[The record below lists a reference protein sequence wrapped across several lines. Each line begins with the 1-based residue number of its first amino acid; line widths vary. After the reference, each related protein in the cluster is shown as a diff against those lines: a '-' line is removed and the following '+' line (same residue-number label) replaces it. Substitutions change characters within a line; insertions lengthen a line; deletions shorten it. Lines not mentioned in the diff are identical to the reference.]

1 MSKNAFPDGFL
12 WGAATAAP
20 QIEGGYDSDGRTPS
34 IWDEAPKEKIKN
46 GDNCHVACDH
56 YHRYKEDIALMKE
69 LGLKSYRF
77 SVSWPRVISQ
87 DGKVNPKG
95 LEFYSN
101 LVDVLIKNGI
111 EPLVTLYHWDLPL
124 WQYKKGGWL
133 KKDIIDDFAFY
144 VKAVVEALSDRV
156 TYWITFNEPSCFLMN
171 GYMQGVHAPFK
182 HRYLALPKF
191 TKIFML
197 TNRLAVETIR
207 KYAKKKPLIGLS
219 FASGAFIPNDESDPK
234 SIEEAYNKSFN
245 VTMGTMNNRW
255 WMDPILLGKPV
266 TAYCVYATHKKDMPR
281 FKTDFD
287 FLAVNH
293 YEAFNYSA
301 WGGDKSIDKSKLNT
315 TSLDWVIDGR
325 SIYWTLKFLYR
336 RYRLP
341 IIITEN
347 GMANN
352 DSITDGE
359 VRDDVRIGFMN
370 DYLSNVRRAID
381 DGVKVFGYQH
391 WSLMDNFEWAEGY
404 EPRFGLI
411 YVDYKTLKRTPKNSA
426 YHYKKIIETNGE
438 IIP

>member
-1 MSKNAFPDGFL
+1 
-12 WGAATAAP
+12 
-20 QIEGGYDSDGRTPS
+20 
-34 IWDEAPKEKIKN
+34 
-46 GDNCHVACDH
+46 
-56 YHRYKEDIALMKE
+56 MKE

-101 LVDVLIKNGI
+101 LVDKLIKNGI

-197 TNRLAVETIR
+197 TNRRAVETIR

-234 SIEEAYNKSFN
+234 SVEEAYNKSFN

-266 TAYCVYATHKKDMPR
+266 TAYCVYATHKSDMPR

-315 TSLDWVIDGR
+315 TSLGWVIDGR

-381 DGVKVFGYQH
+381 DGVKVSDISIGRLWTTLSGQRATNRGSGSYMSIIKH
-391 WSLMDNFEWAEGY
+391 SSAHLKI
-404 EPRFGLI
+404 PRTI
-411 YVDYKTLKRTPKNSA
+411 IKRLSKQT
-426 YHYKKIIETNGE
+426 ER
-438 IIP
+438 